1 MKRSAGAPE
10 SSQSSTPLRR
20 RIAELEAEL
29 ARVNSSADDMR
40 ARLNLAMSSAG
51 LYWWEWDVESDA
63 IRHFGHHPALI
74 DGSPERA
81 NLSASEWTALV
92 HPDDRAVVDASIA
105 PCLRGEVDDWRCE
118 LRVKTTAGDFRWVAN
133 SAQVAERDSRGR
145 VRRVLGTTQ
154 DVHARKSAEERARR
168 DAELFSNLH
177 ESIICTDLD
186 GIVTSWNEGAY
197 RLYGWTEAEMV
208 GRSLFER
215 FPPEERERVQA
226 FHDRI
231 VAGEQLHTEWYDTR
245 KDGSRV
251 WVEARVA
258 RYSDS
263 MGRPAG
269 VLGIARDIGARRE
282 TELTLRRDAHILA
295 QLKDVVVC
303 TDADARVVYWN
314 QAAERIFGWKSEEL
328 LGRSLAD
335 RFPPHMKDV
344 VLGVV
349 TDVLSRDQTPPS
361 EWEDYRKDGSRVWIH
376 WRAHRLKDAEGNIS
390 GMVSVGTDMTEQR
403 RAAEEQKRLQQQ
415 LFHAQKM
422 ETIGTL
428 AGGIAHDFNN
438 ILAAIVVY
446 SELAMGELQ
455 NDERSLQYLSE
466 VKRAS
471 QRAKE
476 LVRRILAFSRFNEP
490 DRRRIDLRTVIEDAV
505 RFVRPMLP
513 ATLEIRLDL
522 AEGCSPSRADQN
534 QIHQVLLNLLSNAAQ
549 AMKDGTGQVVVR
561 LREVEFEQQY
571 ELPLGT
577 LPAGSYLSIAVED
590 NGQGIDP
597 PTLKRIFDPFFTT
610 KKAGEGTGLGL
621 SVVHGIIHNH
631 EGSLAVESVSGQGST
646 FTFYLPTT
654 AASPSL
660 GPASVPPT
668 SAPRGNGERVLV
680 VDDEDS
686 VARLTTAAL
695 ETLGYTSVCYTS
707 ADDVLR
713 EFERAPESCR
723 LLITDQTMPRTTG
736 LELAQRL
743 RAQGHQ
749 VPILIVSGFSRALR
763 PEGLSALGRVA
774 LLNKPFEI
782 QELAIAA
789 RRLLTAAGSQ
799 SSSAR
804 NDRER

>member
-10 SSQSSTPLRR
+10 SNQSIAPLLE

-29 ARVNSSADDMR
+29 TRANAGADHMR

-51 LYWWEWDVESDA
+51 LYWWEWDVESDV
-63 IRHFGHHPALI
+63 IRHFGRHPSFL
-74 DGSPERA
+74 DGAPEGGS
-81 NLSASEWTALV
+81 LSVREWTALV
-92 HPDDRAVVDASIA
+92 HPADHALLDASIA
-105 PCLRGEVDDWRCE
+105 PCLRGEVDEWRCE
-118 LRVKTTAGDFRWVAN
+118 LRLKTTVGDFRWVAN
-133 SAQVAERDSRGR
+133 AARVAERDSRGR
-145 VRRVLGTTQ
+145 VLRVLGTTQ

-168 DAELFSNLH
+168 DAELFSKLH
-177 ESIICTDLD
+177 ESIICTDLE
-186 GIVTSWNEGAY
+186 GIVTSWNEGAH
-197 RLYGWTEAEMV
+197 RLYGWTESEMV
-208 GRSLFER
+208 GRSLFDR
-215 FPPEERERVQA
+215 FRPEERERVLA
-226 FHDRI
+226 FHRRI
-231 VAGEQLHTEWYDTR
+231 VDGEQLHTEWYDVR

-251 WVEARVA
+251 WVEAWIA
-258 RYSDS
+258 RYSDAA
-263 MGRPAG
+263 GRPVG
-269 VLGIARDIGARRE
+269 VLGIARDISARRE
-282 TELTLRRDAHILA
+282 AELTLRRDAHILA

-328 LGRSLAD
+328 LGHSLAT

-344 VLGVV
+344 ILGLVA
-349 TDVLSRDQTPPS
+349 DVLSRDQTPPA

-376 WRAHRLKDAEGNIS
+376 WRAHRLKDADGNIS
-390 GMVSVGTDMTEQR
+390 GMVSVGTDMTEHR
-403 RAAEEQKRLQQQ
+403 RAADEQRRLQQQ

-446 SELAMGELQ
+446 TELAMADLQGEA
-455 NDERSLQYLSE
+455 RSVQYLSE

-490 DRRRIDLRTVIEDAV
+490 DRRRIDLHAVIEDAV

-522 AEGCSPSRADQN
+522 AEGCPPSRADQN

-549 AMKDGTGQVVVR
+549 AMKDGVGQVVVR
-561 LREVEFEQQY
+561 LREVEFEKQH

-577 LPAGSYLSIAVED
+577 LSAGSYLSIAVQD
-590 NGQGIDP
+590 NGQGMDA
-597 PTLKRIFDPFFTT
+597 PTLKRVFDPFFTT

-631 EGSLAVESVSGQGST
+631 EGSLAVESAPGQGST
-646 FTFYLPTT
+646 FTFYIP
-654 AASPSL
+654 AAPAAPSL
-660 GPASVPPT
+660 GPSSVAPT

-695 ETLGYTSVCYTS
+695 ETLGYRS
-707 ADDVLR
+707 ACFTTPDEILR
-713 EFERAPESCR
+713 EFERSPESCR
-723 LLITDQTMPRTTG
+723 LLITDQTMPRMTG

-743 RAQGHQ
+743 RAQGQQ
-749 VPILIVSGFSRALR
+749 VPILIVSGFSRALK
-763 PEGLSALGRVA
+763 PEALSSLGRVA

-782 QELAIAA
+782 QELAVAA
-789 RRLLTAAGSQ
+789 RRLL
-799 SSSAR
+799 AR
-804 NDRER
+804 PNG